1 MKDAPFEVTT
11 SITRKL
17 KSAMIAFAFF
27 FLLFAIGIFLSS
39 LGNFSGIQEIH
50 SANVVSNLIL
60 RAIDGIETSNQNLS
74 TVQSYKNLS
83 DAQYS
88 FKESQKLVRDAVS
101 KAIAIS
107 EENKTV
113 KDLLTRG
120 LESIELY
127 EESSKSI
134 FTSAKKMGSELI
146 VTKQFIMDSQE
157 YLRKAHIAVQQNSDD
172 TFKALYDNRYW
183 PFVVAFFLSAIF
195 FLFVVTFG
203 FSISNKISRSIK
215 NLSRAANKVAEGNFT
230 YQAPIYEHDELGS
243 LTYTFNKM
251 VSSIHVGRSE
261 LNSTLD
267 RIRKLQ
273 GITEKFSEAL
283 TADQVMEVS
292 LNESFDA
299 AQADSG
305 VFSILRKDKEIV
317 EIQRSVGIPESILK
331 EWSSFPISIK
341 GPLAE
346 VIRLHK
352 PMFFKSPDDFIK
364 TYPELNDILD
374 RMDVQALA
382 FLPLI
387 IGSECIGAISF
398 NFRHHHPFSQADQ
411 DFFMAIANQCA
422 QALHRS
428 QLFDETREAV
438 AVRDEFLSIASH
450 ELKTPLTP
458 LKLQLQLLS
467 RQIMKGEKEIPQ
479 AKILKMMNNF
489 DLQLNRL
496 SKLIEDLLD
505 VSRITTGR
513 LSLNLEKFNL
523 AGMIYD
529 VMAQYGHQL
538 KQAIIKVHISSDKD
552 IEGMFDRMR
561 LEQVLINLLVNA
573 AKYAPGKPIHV
584 GLEKNNN
591 LAVIRVTDQGP
602 GIAPDDQERIFKR
615 FERVKGSENIGGLGL
630 GLYISSQIIKAH
642 NGIIRVESEPGKGAS
657 FIIEIPIIENQN
669 VERNVSSA

>member
-1 MKDAPFEVTT
+1 MKDTPFEVKT

-17 KSAMIAFAFF
+17 KAAMIAFAFF
-27 FLLFAIGIFLSS
+27 FLVFAIGIFLSS

-74 TVQSYKNLS
+74 AIQSYKNLS
-83 DAQYS
+83 DAQFS
-88 FKESQKLVRDAVS
+88 FIESQKLVRAAVS
-101 KAIAIS
+101 RAITIS

-113 KDLLTRG
+113 KELLIRG
-120 LESIELY
+120 LESIQLY
-127 EESSKSI
+127 EESSKNI
-134 FTSAKKMGSELI
+134 FTSTKKMGSELI

-157 YLRKAHIAVQQNSDD
+157 YLRKAHIAVQQSSDD

-183 PFVVAFFLSAIF
+183 PFVVAIFLSVIF
-195 FLFVVTFG
+195 FSFVVTFG
-203 FSISNKISRSIK
+203 FSISNKISHSIK
-215 NLSRAANKVAEGNFT
+215 NLSLAANKVTEGDFT
-230 YQAPIYEHDELGS
+230 YQAPIYEHDELGN

-273 GITEKFSEAL
+273 GITERFSEAL

-299 AQADSG
+299 AKADSG
-305 VFSILRKDKEIV
+305 VFAILKKGKEIV
-317 EIQRSVGIPESILK
+317 EIKRSVGLPDSILRD
-331 EWSSFPISIK
+331 WSSFPLSLK
-341 GPLAE
+341 GPFTE
-346 VIRLHK
+346 VIRYHK
-352 PMFFKSPDDFIK
+352 PMFFQSPDEFLG
-364 TYPELNDILD
+364 TYPELNVILNT
-374 RMDVQALA
+374 MNVQALA

-398 NFRHHHPFSQADQ
+398 NYRHHHLFNQADQ

-438 AVRDEFLSIASH
+438 AARDEFLSIASH

-467 RQIMKGEKEIPQ
+467 RQITKGEKEVPH
-479 AKILKMMNNF
+479 AKLLKMMDNF

-538 KQAIIKVHISSDKD
+538 KQAIIKVHISSEKD
-552 IEGMFDRMR
+552 IVGMFDRMR
-561 LEQVLINLLVNA
+561 LEQVVINLLINA

-584 GLEKNNN
+584 SLEKNNDV
-591 LAVIRVTDQGP
+591 AIIRVKDQGP

-642 NGIIRVESEPGKGAS
+642 NGIIRVESEVGKGSS
-657 FIIEIPIIENQN
+657 FIIELPIVENQY